1 MTNYELYTPKL
12 LLKAALTDQLMKS
25 LPFITLANGNL
36 PKQPYFY
43 KVSDKQGISRK

>member
-1 MTNYELYTPKL
+1 
-12 LLKAALTDQLMKS
+12 MKDCSDKSIHES

-36 PKQPYFY
+36 PKLPYFY